1 MDPLLA
7 VCIIVVAVAV
17 VVTCATWLSQRSTSA
32 GSASLVK
39 KTMIVNTKDGQ
50 SVRGV
55 LIRQHSD
62 RLTLD
67 NALYLQENGR
77 ETAIDG
83 LTHIPISNVSWV
95 QEISLPSGT

>member
-7 VCIIVVAVAV
+7 VCIIVVVIAVFISF
-17 VVTCATWLSQRSTSA
+17 ATWLSQRSTSA
-32 GSASLVK
+32 GGSLVK

-55 LIRQHSD
+55 LIKQHSD

-83 LTHIPISNVSWV
+83 LTHVPISNVSWV
-95 QEISLPSGT
+95 QEISPPSGA